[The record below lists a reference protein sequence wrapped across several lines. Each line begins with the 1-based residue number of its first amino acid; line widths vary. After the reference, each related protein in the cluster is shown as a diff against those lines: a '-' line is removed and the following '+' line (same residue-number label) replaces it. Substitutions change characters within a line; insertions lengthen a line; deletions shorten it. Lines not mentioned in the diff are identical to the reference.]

1 MKPGKG
7 RRASSGA
14 PSRTRAVRAAK
25 AARTARS
32 GRTTKPLGEEPQTGR
47 TARSARSAAS
57 DAAGLAGRR
66 SKAEKTGGDGRRL
79 KRSRRLKGRPN
90 RAKNEGGSRTR
101 SPRSASSSSRSLV
114 KSSST
119 SASKSPAPKSMA
131 SKSAAARSTGSAGG
145 FVDARTI
152 PPDRPVSGRIGTDQE
167 EQGLGIFVRPKVLDF
182 QARVRE
188 KKKVSRRLVL
198 IRTGVVILVMALIT
212 GLAWLLFLSPVFR
225 LQTDQINVSGG
236 NAWVSDDRVA
246 SIVAHQGDRS
256 LLLISANGVE
266 QEISGMAGVTD
277 ARVRK
282 SFPHGL
288 EVTFDAQEPTAVFK
302 DAQGKLTAVD
312 RQGRALNTVAKPVDG
327 VPVIQVATVKRAQQD
342 QAVRQTLRILSTM
355 PEAMRHSVT
364 KVTAETQ
371 DSITTELDQGKH
383 VIIWGDGSDL
393 KLKQA
398 VVDKIINDP
407 SKIGDK
413 HQLDVS
419 APLRPIVK

>member
-1 MKPGKG
+1 MKTGKG
-7 RRASSGA
+7 RSASGGASSR
-14 PSRTRAVRAAK
+14 SRAVRAAK

-47 TARSARSAAS
+47 TARSGRSAAS

-66 SKAEKTGGDGRRL
+66 SKAEKTGGRGRRL
-79 KRSRRLKGRPN
+79 KRSKRLKGRPN
-90 RAKNEGGSRTR
+90 RAKNAGGSRTR

-114 KSSST
+114 KGSSA
-119 SASKSPAPKSMA
+119 SASKSVT
-131 SKSAAARSTGSAGG
+131 SKSAESRSTSSAGG

-167 EQGLGIFVRPKVLDF
+167 DQGLGIFVRPKVLDF

-198 IRTGVVILVMALIT
+198 IRTGVVLLVMALIA
-212 GLAWLLFLSPVFR
+212 GLAWLFFLSPVFR
-225 LQTDQINVSGG
+225 LQTDKIGVSGG
-236 NAWVSDDRVA
+236 NAWVSNDRVA
-246 SIVAHQGDRS
+246 SIVARQGDRS
-256 LLLISANGVE
+256 LLLISTNGVE
-266 QEISGMAGVTD
+266 EEISGMAGVTD
-277 ARVRK
+277 AKVRK

-288 EVTFDAQEPTAVFK
+288 EVSFDAQEPTAVFK
-302 DAQGKLTAVD
+302 DAQDKLTAVD
-312 RQGRALNTVAKPVDG
+312 RQGRVLNTVSKPVKG
-327 VPVIQVATVKRAQQD
+327 VPVIQVSTVNRAQQD

>member
-1 MKPGKG
+1 MKTGKG
-7 RRASSGA
+7 RSASSKA
-14 PSRTRAVRAAK
+14 SSRTRAVRAAK

-32 GRTTKPLGEEPQTGR
+32 GRTKPLGEEPQTGR
-47 TARSARSAAS
+47 TARSGRSTVGG
-57 DAAGLAGRR
+57 AAGLAGSR
-66 SKAEKTGGDGRRL
+66 SKAEKTSGKGRRL

-90 RAKNEGGSRTR
+90 RAKNAGGSRTR

-114 KSSST
+114 KGSRA
-119 SASKSPAPKSMA
+119 SASNAVA
-131 SKSAAARSTGSAGG
+131 SKSAESRSTGSAGG

-167 EQGLGIFVRPKVLDF
+167 DQGLGIFVRPKVLDF

-198 IRTGVVILVMALIT
+198 IRTSVVLLVMALIA
-212 GLAWLLFLSPVFR
+212 GLSWLLFLSPVFR
-225 LQTDQINVSGG
+225 LQTDKIDVSGG
-236 NAWVSDDRVA
+236 NAWVSNDRVA

-256 LLLISANGVE
+256 LLLISTNGVE

-277 ARVRK
+277 AKVRK

-302 DAQGKLTAVD
+302 DAQDKLTAVD
-312 RQGRALNTVAKPVDG
+312 RQGRVLNTVSKPVKG
-327 VPVIQVATVKRAQQD
+327 VPVIQVSTVNRAQQD

-371 DSITTELDQGKH
+371 DSITTELDQGNH

>member
-1 MKPGKG
+1 MKTGKG
-7 RRASSGA
+7 RSASSGA
-14 PSRTRAVRAAK
+14 SSRTKAVRAAK

-32 GRTTKPLGEEPQTGR
+32 GHTKPLEEGLRTGR
-47 TARSARSAAS
+47 TARSGESTVS
-57 DAAGLAGRR
+57 DASVQASR
-66 SKAEKTGGDGRRL
+66 SKVEKTGSEGRRL
-79 KRSRRLKGRPN
+79 RRSRSLKGSKRLKGRPS
-90 RAKNEGGSRTR
+90 RSKNTSGSRTR
-101 SPRSASSSSRSLV
+101 SARSASSSSRSLV
-114 KSSST
+114 KGS
-119 SASKSPAPKSMA
+119 SASVSKSVA
-131 SKSAAARSTGSAGG
+131 SKSATSHSTSSAEG
-145 FVDARTI
+145 FVDARAI

-167 EQGLGIFVRPKVLDF
+167 DQGLGIFVRPKVLDF

-198 IRTGVVILVMALIT
+198 IRTGVVLLVIALIA

-225 LQTDQINVSGG
+225 LQTDKINVSGG
-236 NAWVSDDRVA
+236 NAWVSNDRVV
-246 SIVAHQGDRS
+246 SIVANQGDRS
-256 LLLISANGVE
+256 LLLISTNGVE

-277 ARVRK
+277 AKVSK

-302 DAQGKLTAVD
+302 DAQRKLTAVD
-312 RQGRALNTVAKPVDG
+312 RQGRVLNTVSKPVGG
-327 VPVIQVATVKRAQQD
+327 VPVIQVATVKRAQKD

>member
-47 TARSARSAAS
+47 TARSGRSAAS

-66 SKAEKTGGDGRRL
+66 SKAEKTGGGGRRL
-79 KRSRRLKGRPN
+79 KRSKRLKGRPN

-119 SASKSPAPKSMA
+119 SA

-312 RQGRALNTVAKPVDG
+312 RQGRSLNTVSKPVDG

-342 QAVRQTLRILSTM
+342 QAVRQTLRILSSM

>member
-1 MKPGKG
+1 MKTGKG
-7 RRASSGA
+7 RSASGGASSR
-14 PSRTRAVRAAK
+14 SRAVRAAK

-47 TARSARSAAS
+47 TARSGRSAAS

-66 SKAEKTGGDGRRL
+66 SKAEKTGGGGRRL
-79 KRSRRLKGRPN
+79 KRSKRLKGRPN

-119 SASKSPAPKSMA
+119 SASKSVA
-131 SKSAAARSTGSAGG
+131 SHSTGSAGG

-167 EQGLGIFVRPKVLDF
+167 DQGLGIFVRPKVLDF

-198 IRTGVVILVMALIT
+198 IRTGVVLLVMALIA

-225 LQTDQINVSGG
+225 LQADKISVSGG
-236 NAWVSDDRVA
+236 NAWVSNDRVT

-256 LLLISANGVE
+256 LLLISTNGVE

-277 ARVRK
+277 AKVRK

-288 EVTFDAQEPTAVFK
+288 QVTFDAQEPTAVFK
-302 DAQGKLTAVD
+302 DAQDKLTAVD
-312 RQGRALNTVAKPVDG
+312 RQGRVLNTVSKPVKG
-327 VPVIQVATVKRAQQD
+327 VPVIQVSTVNRAQQD

>member
-47 TARSARSAAS
+47 TARSGRSAAS
-57 DAAGLAGRR
+57 DAAVLAGRR
-66 SKAEKTGGDGRRL
+66 SKAEKTGGGGRRL

-119 SASKSPAPKSMA
+119 SASKSVA
-131 SKSAAARSTGSAGG
+131 SHSTGSAGG

>member
-1 MKPGKG
+1 MKTGKG
-7 RRASSGA
+7 RSASSKA
-14 PSRTRAVRAAK
+14 SSRTRAVRAAK

-32 GRTTKPLGEEPQTGR
+32 GRTKPLGEEPQTGR
-47 TARSARSAAS
+47 TARSGRSAAS

-66 SKAEKTGGDGRRL
+66 SKAEKTGGEGRRL
-79 KRSRRLKGRPN
+79 KRSKRLKGRPN
-90 RAKNEGGSRTR
+90 RAKNAGGSRTR

-114 KSSST
+114 KGSRA
-119 SASKSPAPKSMA
+119 SASNAVA
-131 SKSAAARSTGSAGG
+131 SKSAESRSTGSAGG

-167 EQGLGIFVRPKVLDF
+167 DQGLGIFVRPKVLDF

-198 IRTGVVILVMALIT
+198 IRTGVVLLVMALIA
-212 GLAWLLFLSPVFR
+212 GLSWLLFLSPVFR
-225 LQTDQINVSGG
+225 LQTDKIDVSGG
-236 NAWVSDDRVA
+236 NAWVSNDRVA
-246 SIVAHQGDRS
+246 SIVARQGDRS
-256 LLLISANGVE
+256 LLLVSTNGVE
-266 QEISGMAGVTD
+266 EEISGMAGVTD
-277 ARVRK
+277 AKVRK

-288 EVTFDAQEPTAVFK
+288 QVTFDAQEPTAVFK
-302 DAQGKLTAVD
+302 DAQDKLTAVD
-312 RQGRALNTVAKPVDG
+312 RQGRVLNTVSKPVKG
-327 VPVIQVATVKRAQQD
+327 VPVIQVSTVNRAQQD

>member
-1 MKPGKG
+1 MKTGKG
-7 RRASSGA
+7 RSASGGASSR
-14 PSRTRAVRAAK
+14 SRAVRAAK

-47 TARSARSAAS
+47 TARSGRSAAS

-66 SKAEKTGGDGRRL
+66 SKAEKTGGRGRRL
-79 KRSRRLKGRPN
+79 KRSKRLKGRPN
-90 RAKNEGGSRTR
+90 RAKNAGGSRTR

-114 KSSST
+114 KGSSA
-119 SASKSPAPKSMA
+119 SASKAVA
-131 SKSAAARSTGSAGG
+131 SKSALSRSTSSAGG

-167 EQGLGIFVRPKVLDF
+167 DQGLGIFVRPKVLDF

-198 IRTGVVILVMALIT
+198 IRTGVVLLVMALIA
-212 GLAWLLFLSPVFR
+212 GLLWLLFLSPVFR
-225 LQTDQINVSGG
+225 LQTEKIDVSGG
-236 NAWVSDDRVA
+236 NAWVSNDRVA

-256 LLLISANGVE
+256 LLLISTNGVE

-277 ARVRK
+277 AKVRK

-302 DAQGKLTAVD
+302 DAQDRLTAVD
-312 RQGRALNTVAKPVDG
+312 RQGRVLNTVSKPVKG
-327 VPVIQVATVKRAQQD
+327 VPVIQVSTVNRAQQD

-407 SKIGDK
+407 TKIGDK

>member
-1 MKPGKG
+1 MKTSKG
-7 RRASSGA
+7 RSASGGA
-14 PSRTRAVRAAK
+14 SSRTRAVRAAK

-32 GRTTKPLGEEPQTGR
+32 GRTKSSKEEPRTGR
-47 TARSARSAAS
+47 TTRSGRSTVS
-57 DAAGLAGRR
+57 DAAELAGRR
-66 SKAEKTGGDGRRL
+66 SKDEKTGGRGRRL
-79 KRSRRLKGRPN
+79 KRSKRLKGRPN
-90 RAKNEGGSRTR
+90 RAKNAGGSRTR
-101 SPRSASSSSRSLV
+101 SARSASSSSRSLV
-114 KSSST
+114 KGSSA
-119 SASKSPAPKSMA
+119 SASKSVA
-131 SKSAAARSTGSAGG
+131 SKSAESRSTSSAGG

-167 EQGLGIFVRPKVLDF
+167 DQGLGIFVRPKVLDF

-198 IRTGVVILVMALIT
+198 IRTAVVLLVMALIA
-212 GLAWLLFLSPVFR
+212 GLSWLLFLSPVFR
-225 LQTDQINVSGG
+225 LQDDKISVSGG
-236 NAWVSDDRVA
+236 NAWVSNDRVA
-246 SIVAHQGDRS
+246 SIVANQGDRS
-256 LLLISANGVE
+256 LLLISTNGVE

-277 ARVRK
+277 AKVRK

-288 EVTFDAQEPTAVFK
+288 DVTFDAQEPTAVFK
-302 DAQGKLTAVD
+302 DAQDKLTAVD
-312 RQGRALNTVAKPVDG
+312 RQGRVLNTVSKPVKG
-327 VPVIQVATVKRAQQD
+327 VPVIQVSTVNRAQQD
-342 QAVRQTLRILSTM
+342 QAVRQTLQILSTM

>member
-1 MKPGKG
+1 MKTGKG
-7 RRASSGA
+7 RSASGGASSR
-14 PSRTRAVRAAK
+14 SRAVRAAK

-47 TARSARSAAS
+47 TARSGRSAAS

-66 SKAEKTGGDGRRL
+66 SKAEKTGGRGRRL
-79 KRSRRLKGRPN
+79 KRSKRLKGRPN
-90 RAKNEGGSRTR
+90 RAKNAGGSRTR

-114 KSSST
+114 KGSRA
-119 SASKSPAPKSMA
+119 SASNAVA
-131 SKSAAARSTGSAGG
+131 SKSAESRSTGSAGG

-167 EQGLGIFVRPKVLDF
+167 DQGLGIFVRPKVLDF

-198 IRTGVVILVMALIT
+198 IRTGVVLLVMALIA
-212 GLAWLLFLSPVFR
+212 GLSWLLFLSPVFR

-256 LLLISANGVE
+256 LLLISTNGVE
-266 QEISGMAGVTD
+266 EEISGMAGVTD
-277 ARVRK
+277 AKVRK

-302 DAQGKLTAVD
+302 DAQDKLTAVD
-312 RQGRALNTVAKPVDG
+312 RQGRVLNTVSKPVKG
-327 VPVIQVATVKRAQQD
+327 VPVIQVSTVNRAQQD

>member
-47 TARSARSAAS
+47 TARSGRSAAS

-66 SKAEKTGGDGRRL
+66 SKAEKTGGGGRRL
-79 KRSRRLKGRPN
+79 KRSKRLKGRPN

-119 SASKSPAPKSMA
+119 SASKS
-131 SKSAAARSTGSAGG
+131 AAAGSTGSAGG

-312 RQGRALNTVAKPVDG
+312 RQGRSLNTVSKPVDG

-342 QAVRQTLRILSTM
+342 QAVRQTLRILSSM

-371 DSITTELDQGKH
+371 DSITTELDQGRH

>member
-1 MKPGKG
+1 MKTGKG
-7 RRASSGA
+7 RSASGGASSR
-14 PSRTRAVRAAK
+14 SRAVRAAK

-47 TARSARSAAS
+47 TARSGRSAAS

-66 SKAEKTGGDGRRL
+66 SKAEKTGGRGRRL
-79 KRSRRLKGRPN
+79 KRSKRLKGRPN
-90 RAKNEGGSRTR
+90 RAKNAGGSRTR

-114 KSSST
+114 KGGSA
-119 SASKSPAPKSMA
+119 SASKSVT
-131 SKSAAARSTGSAGG
+131 SKSAESRSTSSAGG

-167 EQGLGIFVRPKVLDF
+167 DQGLGIFVRPKVLDF

-198 IRTGVVILVMALIT
+198 IRTGVVLLVMALIA
-212 GLAWLLFLSPVFR
+212 GLSWLLFLSPVFR
-225 LQTDQINVSGG
+225 LQADKISVSGG
-236 NAWVSDDRVA
+236 NAWVSNDRVA

-256 LLLISANGVE
+256 LLLISTNGVE

-277 ARVRK
+277 AKVRK

-302 DAQGKLTAVD
+302 DAQDRLTAVD
-312 RQGRALNTVAKPVDG
+312 RQGRVLNTVSKPVKG
-327 VPVIQVATVKRAQQD
+327 VPVIQVSTVNRAQQD

-371 DSITTELDQGKH
+371 DSITTELDQGNH

>member
-1 MKPGKG
+1 MKTGKG
-7 RRASSGA
+7 RSASGGA
-14 PSRTRAVRAAK
+14 SSRTRAVRAAK

-32 GRTTKPLGEEPQTGR
+32 GRTKSSKEEPRTGR
-47 TARSARSAAS
+47 TARSGRSTVS
-57 DAAGLAGRR
+57 DAAELAGHR
-66 SKAEKTGGDGRRL
+66 SKAEKTGGQGRRL
-79 KRSRRLKGRPN
+79 KRSKRLKGRPN
-90 RAKNEGGSRTR
+90 RAKNAGGSRTR

-114 KSSST
+114 KGSSA
-119 SASKSPAPKSMA
+119 SASKSVA
-131 SKSAAARSTGSAGG
+131 SKSVESLSTSSAGG

-167 EQGLGIFVRPKVLDF
+167 DQGLGIFVRPKVLDF

-198 IRTGVVILVMALIT
+198 IRTGVVLLVMALIA
-212 GLAWLLFLSPVFR
+212 GLSWLLFLSPVFR
-225 LQTDQINVSGG
+225 LQTDKIDVSGG
-236 NAWVSDDRVA
+236 NAWVSNDRVA

-256 LLLISANGVE
+256 LLLISTNGVE
-266 QEISGMAGVTD
+266 EEISGMAGVTD
-277 ARVRK
+277 AKVRK

-288 EVTFDAQEPTAVFK
+288 QVTFDAQEPTAVFK
-302 DAQGKLTAVD
+302 DAQDKLTAVD
-312 RQGRALNTVAKPVDG
+312 RQGRVLNTVSKPVKG
-327 VPVIQVATVKRAQQD
+327 VPVIQVSTVNRAQQD

-371 DSITTELDQGKH
+371 DSITTELDQGNH

>member
-1 MKPGKG
+1 MKTGKG

-14 PSRTRAVRAAK
+14 SSRTRAVRAAK
-25 AARTARS
+25 ATRTARS
-32 GRTTKPLGEEPQTGR
+32 GRTKSSGEEQRTSR
-47 TARSARSAAS
+47 TARSARSTVAE
-57 DAAGLAGRR
+57 DAALAGRR
-66 SKAEKTGGDGRRL
+66 FKTEKTGSEGRRL
-79 KRSRRLKGRPN
+79 KRSKRLKGRPN
-90 RAKNEGGSRTR
+90 RAKNPGGSRTR
-101 SPRSASSSSRSLV
+101 SARSASSSSRSLV
-114 KSSST
+114 KGNKASV
-119 SASKSPAPKSMA
+119 SKSAA
-131 SKSAAARSTGSAGG
+131 SKSATSRSTSSAGG

-188 KKKVSRRLVL
+188 KRKVSRRLVL
-198 IRTGVVILVMALIT
+198 IRTGIVILVMALIA

-225 LQTDQINVSGG
+225 LQADQINVSGG

-256 LLLISANGVE
+256 LLLVSTNGVE
-266 QEISGMAGVTD
+266 QEISSMAGVTD

-312 RQGRALNTVAKPVDG
+312 RQGRVLNTVANPVDG

-398 VVDKIINDP
+398 VVDKIINDS

>member
-1 MKPGKG
+1 MKTGKG
-7 RRASSGA
+7 RSASGGASSR
-14 PSRTRAVRAAK
+14 SRAVRAAK

-47 TARSARSAAS
+47 TARSGRSAAS

-66 SKAEKTGGDGRRL
+66 SKAEKTGGRGRRL
-79 KRSRRLKGRPN
+79 KRSKRLKGRPN
-90 RAKNEGGSRTR
+90 RAKNAGGSRTR

-114 KSSST
+114 KGSSA
-119 SASKSPAPKSMA
+119 SASKSAT
-131 SKSAAARSTGSAGG
+131 SKSALSRSTSSAGG

-167 EQGLGIFVRPKVLDF
+167 DQGLGIFVRPKVLDF

-198 IRTGVVILVMALIT
+198 IRTGVVLLVMALIA

-225 LQTDQINVSGG
+225 LQTEKIDVSGG
-236 NAWVSDDRVA
+236 NAWVSNDRVA

-256 LLLISANGVE
+256 LLLVSTNGVE
-266 QEISGMAGVTD
+266 EEISGMAGVTD
-277 ARVRK
+277 AKVRK

-302 DAQGKLTAVD
+302 DAQDRLTAVD
-312 RQGRALNTVAKPVDG
+312 RQGRVLNTVSKPVKG
-327 VPVIQVATVKRAQQD
+327 VPVIQVSTVNRAQQD

-407 SKIGDK
+407 TKIGDK

>member
-1 MKPGKG
+1 M
-7 RRASSGA
+7 
-14 PSRTRAVRAAK
+14 
-25 AARTARS
+25 
-32 GRTTKPLGEEPQTGR
+32 
-47 TARSARSAAS
+47 
-57 DAAGLAGRR
+57 
-66 SKAEKTGGDGRRL
+66 
-79 KRSRRLKGRPN
+79 
-90 RAKNEGGSRTR
+90 
-101 SPRSASSSSRSLV
+101 
-114 KSSST
+114 
-119 SASKSPAPKSMA
+119 
-131 SKSAAARSTGSAGG
+131 
-145 FVDARTI
+145 
-152 PPDRPVSGRIGTDQE
+152 
-167 EQGLGIFVRPKVLDF
+167 
-182 QARVRE
+182 RE

-198 IRTGVVILVMALIT
+198 IRTGVVVLVMALIA

-225 LQTDQINVSGG
+225 LQTDKIDVSGG
-236 NAWVSDDRVA
+236 NAWVSNDRVV
-246 SIVAHQGDRS
+246 SIVANQGDRS
-256 LLLISANGVE
+256 LLLISTNGVE

-277 ARVRK
+277 AKVRK

-302 DAQGKLTAVD
+302 DAQRKLTAVD
-312 RQGRALNTVAKPVDG
+312 RQGRVLNTVSKPVEG

-342 QAVRQTLRILSTM
+342 QAVKQTLRILSTM

-364 KVTAETQ
+364 KVTAKTQ

>member
-1 MKPGKG
+1 MKNGKS

-14 PSRTRAVRAAK
+14 SSRTRAVRAAK

-32 GRTTKPLGEEPQTGR
+32 GRTRPSEEEQRTGR
-47 TARSARSAAS
+47 TARSGKSAAS
-57 DAAGLAGRR
+57 DASAQASR
-66 SKAEKTGGDGRRL
+66 SKVEKTGGEGRRL
-79 KRSRRLKGRPN
+79 KRSKRFKGSKRFRGRPS
-90 RAKNEGGSRTR
+90 RSKNTSSSRTR
-101 SPRSASSSSRSLV
+101 SARSASSSSRALI
-114 KSSST
+114 KGSSVSVSR
-119 SASKSPAPKSMA
+119 SAA
-131 SKSAAARSTGSAGG
+131 SKSATSRSTSSAGG
-145 FVDARTI
+145 FVDARAI

-167 EQGLGIFVRPKVLDF
+167 DQGLGIFVRPKVLDF

-198 IRTGVVILVMALIT
+198 IRTGVVVVVMALIA

-225 LQTDQINVSGG
+225 LQTDKINVSGG
-236 NAWVSDDRVA
+236 NAWVSNDRVV
-246 SIVAHQGDRS
+246 SIVANQGDRS
-256 LLLISANGVE
+256 LLLISTNGVE

-277 ARVRK
+277 AKVRK

-302 DAQGKLTAVD
+302 DAQRKLTAVD
-312 RQGRALNTVAKPVDG
+312 RQGRVLNTVSKPVEG

-364 KVTAETQ
+364 KVTAKTQ

>member
-1 MKPGKG
+1 MKTGKG
-7 RRASSGA
+7 RSASSKA
-14 PSRTRAVRAAK
+14 SSRTRAVRAAK

-32 GRTTKPLGEEPQTGR
+32 GRTKPLGEEPQTGR
-47 TARSARSAAS
+47 TARSGRSAAS

-66 SKAEKTGGDGRRL
+66 SKAEKTGGRGRRL
-79 KRSRRLKGRPN
+79 KRSKRLKGRPN

-114 KSSST
+114 KSST
-119 SASKSPAPKSMA
+119 SASKSVA
-131 SKSAAARSTGSAGG
+131 SRSTGSAGG

-198 IRTGVVILVMALIT
+198 IRTGVVILVMAMIA

-225 LQTDQINVSGG
+225 LQTDQVNVSGG

-256 LLLISANGVE
+256 LLLISTNGVE

-277 ARVRK
+277 AKVRK

-312 RQGRALNTVAKPVDG
+312 RQGRALNTVSKPVDG

-342 QAVRQTLRILSTM
+342 QAVRQTLRILSSM

-371 DSITTELDQGKH
+371 DSITTELDQGRH

>member
-1 MKPGKG
+1 MKTGKG
-7 RRASSGA
+7 RSASGGASSR
-14 PSRTRAVRAAK
+14 SRAVRAAK

-32 GRTTKPLGEEPQTGR
+32 GRTAKPLGEEPQTGR
-47 TARSARSAAS
+47 NARSGRSAAS

-66 SKAEKTGGDGRRL
+66 SKAEKTGGRGRRL
-79 KRSRRLKGRPN
+79 KRSKRLKSRPN
-90 RAKNEGGSRTR
+90 RAKNAGGSRTR

-114 KSSST
+114 KGSSA
-119 SASKSPAPKSMA
+119 SASKSVA
-131 SKSAAARSTGSAGG
+131 SKSAESRSTSSAGG

-167 EQGLGIFVRPKVLDF
+167 DQGLGIFVRPKVLDF

-198 IRTGVVILVMALIT
+198 IRTGVVLLVMALIA
-212 GLAWLLFLSPVFR
+212 GLSWLLFLSPVFR
-225 LQTDQINVSGG
+225 LQTEKIDVSGG
-236 NAWVSDDRVA
+236 NAWVSNDRVA

-256 LLLISANGVE
+256 LLLISTNGVE
-266 QEISGMAGVTD
+266 EEISGMAGVTD
-277 ARVRK
+277 AKVRK

-302 DAQGKLTAVD
+302 DAQDRLTAVD
-312 RQGRALNTVAKPVDG
+312 RQGRVLNTVSKPVKG
-327 VPVIQVATVKRAQQD
+327 VPVIQVSTVNRAQQD

>member
-47 TARSARSAAS
+47 TARSGRSAAS

-66 SKAEKTGGDGRRL
+66 SKAEKTGGGGRRL
-79 KRSRRLKGRPN
+79 KRSRRLKDRPN

-119 SASKSPAPKSMA
+119 SASKSVA
-131 SKSAAARSTGSAGG
+131 SHSTGSAGG

-212 GLAWLLFLSPVFR
+212 GLVWLLFLSPVFR

-312 RQGRALNTVAKPVDG
+312 RQGRALNTVSKPVDG

>member
-1 MKPGKG
+1 MKTGKG
-7 RRASSGA
+7 RSASGGASSR
-14 PSRTRAVRAAK
+14 SRAVRAAK

-32 GRTTKPLGEEPQTGR
+32 GRTAKPLGEEPQTGR
-47 TARSARSAAS
+47 TARSGRSAAS

-66 SKAEKTGGDGRRL
+66 SKAEKTGGRGRRL
-79 KRSRRLKGRPN
+79 KRSKRLKGRPN
-90 RAKNEGGSRTR
+90 RAKNAGGSRTR

-114 KSSST
+114 KSSSA
-119 SASKSPAPKSMA
+119 SASKSVT
-131 SKSAAARSTGSAGG
+131 SKSAESRSTSSAGG

-152 PPDRPVSGRIGTDQE
+152 QPDRPVSGRIGTDQE
-167 EQGLGIFVRPKVLDF
+167 DQGLGIFVRPKVLDF

-198 IRTGVVILVMALIT
+198 IRTGVVLLVMALIA
-212 GLAWLLFLSPVFR
+212 GLSWLLFLSPVFR
-225 LQTDQINVSGG
+225 LQTDKISVSGG
-236 NAWVSDDRVA
+236 NAWVSNDRVA

-256 LLLISANGVE
+256 LLLVSTNGVE

-277 ARVRK
+277 AKVRK

-302 DAQGKLTAVD
+302 DAQDKLTAVD
-312 RQGRALNTVAKPVDG
+312 RQGRVLNTVSKPVKG
-327 VPVIQVATVKRAQQD
+327 VPVIQVSTVNRAQQD

>member
-47 TARSARSAAS
+47 TARSGRSAAS

-66 SKAEKTGGDGRRL
+66 SKAEKTGGGGRRL
-79 KRSRRLKGRPN
+79 KQSKRLKGRPN

-114 KSSST
+114 KNSST
-119 SASKSPAPKSMA
+119 SASKSVA
-131 SKSAAARSTGSAGG
+131 SHSTGSAGG

-167 EQGLGIFVRPKVLDF
+167 DQGLGIFVRPKVLDF

-198 IRTGVVILVMALIT
+198 IRTGVVILVMALIA

-225 LQTDQINVSGG
+225 LQTDQVNVSGG

-256 LLLISANGVE
+256 LLLISTNGVE

-277 ARVRK
+277 AKVRK

-302 DAQGKLTAVD
+302 DAQRKLTAVD
-312 RQGRALNTVAKPVDG
+312 RQGRVLNTVSKPVEG

>member
-1 MKPGKG
+1 MKTGKG
-7 RRASSGA
+7 RSASGGASSR
-14 PSRTRAVRAAK
+14 SRAVRAAK

-32 GRTTKPLGEEPQTGR
+32 GRTAKPLGEEPQTGR
-47 TARSARSAAS
+47 TARSGRSAAS

-66 SKAEKTGGDGRRL
+66 SKAEKTGGRGRRL
-79 KRSRRLKGRPN
+79 KRSKRLKGRPN
-90 RAKNEGGSRTR
+90 RAKNAGGTRTR

-114 KSSST
+114 KGSSA
-119 SASKSPAPKSMA
+119 SASKSVA
-131 SKSAAARSTGSAGG
+131 SKSAESRSTSSAGG

-167 EQGLGIFVRPKVLDF
+167 DQGLGIFVRPKVLDF

-198 IRTGVVILVMALIT
+198 IRTAVVLLVMALIA
-212 GLAWLLFLSPVFR
+212 GLSWLLFLSPVFR
-225 LQTDQINVSGG
+225 LQTDKIGVSGG
-236 NAWVSDDRVA
+236 NAWVSNDRVA

-256 LLLISANGVE
+256 LLLISTNGVE
-266 QEISGMAGVTD
+266 EEISGMAGVTD
-277 ARVRK
+277 AKVRK

-288 EVTFDAQEPTAVFK
+288 QVTFDAQEPTAVFK
-302 DAQGKLTAVD
+302 DAQDKLTAVD
-312 RQGRALNTVAKPVDG
+312 RQGRVLNTVSKPVKG
-327 VPVIQVATVKRAQQD
+327 VPVIQVSTVNRAQED

-364 KVTAETQ
+364 KVTAKTQ

>member
-1 MKPGKG
+1 MRTGKG
-7 RRASSGA
+7 RSASGGASSR
-14 PSRTRAVRAAK
+14 SRAVRAAK

-47 TARSARSAAS
+47 TARSGRSAAS

-66 SKAEKTGGDGRRL
+66 SKAEKTGGEGRRL
-79 KRSRRLKGRPN
+79 KRSKRLKGRPN
-90 RAKNEGGSRTR
+90 RAKNAGGSRTR

-114 KSSST
+114 KGSRA
-119 SASKSPAPKSMA
+119 SASNAVA
-131 SKSAAARSTGSAGG
+131 SKSAESRSTGSAGG

-167 EQGLGIFVRPKVLDF
+167 DQGLGIFVRPKVLDF

-198 IRTGVVILVMALIT
+198 IRTGVVVVVMALIA

-225 LQTDQINVSGG
+225 LQTDKIDVSGG
-236 NAWVSDDRVA
+236 NAWVSNDRVA

-256 LLLISANGVE
+256 LLLISTNGVE

-277 ARVRK
+277 AKVRK

-302 DAQGKLTAVD
+302 DAQRKLTAVD
-312 RQGRALNTVAKPVDG
+312 RQGRVLNTVSKPVEG

>member
-47 TARSARSAAS
+47 TARSGRSAAS

-66 SKAEKTGGDGRRL
+66 SKAEKTGGRGRRL
-79 KRSRRLKGRPN
+79 KRSKRLKGRPN

-119 SASKSPAPKSMA
+119 SA

-188 KKKVSRRLVL
+188 KKRVSRRLVL
-198 IRTGVVILVMALIT
+198 IRTGVVILVMALIA

-225 LQTDQINVSGG
+225 LQTDQVNVSGG

-256 LLLISANGVE
+256 LLLISTNGVE

-277 ARVRK
+277 AKVRK

-312 RQGRALNTVAKPVDG
+312 RQGRALNTVSKPVDG

-342 QAVRQTLRILSTM
+342 QAVRQTLRILSSM

-371 DSITTELDQGKH
+371 DSITTELDQGRH

>member
-1 MKPGKG
+1 MKTGKG
-7 RRASSGA
+7 RSASGGA
-14 PSRTRAVRAAK
+14 SSRTRAVRAAK

-32 GRTTKPLGEEPQTGR
+32 GRTKSSKEEPRTGR
-47 TARSARSAAS
+47 TARSGRSTVS
-57 DAAGLAGRR
+57 DAAELAGHR
-66 SKAEKTGGDGRRL
+66 SKAERTGGRGRRL
-79 KRSRRLKGRPN
+79 KRSKRLKGRPN
-90 RAKNEGGSRTR
+90 RAKNAGGSRTR
-101 SPRSASSSSRSLV
+101 SLRSASSSSRSLV
-114 KSSST
+114 KGSSA
-119 SASKSPAPKSMA
+119 SASKSVT
-131 SKSAAARSTGSAGG
+131 SKSAESRSTSSAGG

-152 PPDRPVSGRIGTDQE
+152 PPDRPVSGRIGADQE
-167 EQGLGIFVRPKVLDF
+167 DQGLGIFVRPKVLDF

-198 IRTGVVILVMALIT
+198 IRTAVVVLVMALIA
-212 GLAWLLFLSPVFR
+212 GLSWLLFLSPVFR
-225 LQTDQINVSGG
+225 LQTDKIGVSGG
-236 NAWVSDDRVA
+236 NAWVSNDRVA

-256 LLLISANGVE
+256 LLLISTNGVE
-266 QEISGMAGVTD
+266 EEISGMAGVTD
-277 ARVRK
+277 AKVRK

-288 EVTFDAQEPTAVFK
+288 QVTFDAQEPTAVFK
-302 DAQGKLTAVD
+302 DAQDKLTAVD
-312 RQGRALNTVAKPVDG
+312 RQGRVLNTVSKPVKG
-327 VPVIQVATVKRAQQD
+327 VPVIQVSTVNRAQQD

>member
-14 PSRTRAVRAAK
+14 PSRTRAVQAAK

-47 TARSARSAAS
+47 TARSGRSAAS

-66 SKAEKTGGDGRRL
+66 SKAEKTGGGGRRL
-79 KRSRRLKGRPN
+79 KRSKRLKGRPN

-119 SASKSPAPKSMA
+119 SASKSVA
-131 SKSAAARSTGSAGG
+131 SHSTGSAGG

-198 IRTGVVILVMALIT
+198 IRTGVVVVVMALIA

-225 LQTDQINVSGG
+225 LQTDKINVSGG
-236 NAWVSDDRVA
+236 NAWVSNDRVV
-246 SIVAHQGDRS
+246 SIVANQGDRS
-256 LLLISANGVE
+256 LLLISTNGVE

-277 ARVRK
+277 AKVRK

-302 DAQGKLTAVD
+302 DAQRKLTAVD
-312 RQGRALNTVAKPVDG
+312 RQGRVLNTVSKPVEG

-364 KVTAETQ
+364 KVTAKTQ

>member
-1 MKPGKG
+1 MKTGKG
-7 RRASSGA
+7 RSASSKA
-14 PSRTRAVRAAK
+14 SSRTRAVRAAK

-47 TARSARSAAS
+47 TARSGRSAAS

-66 SKAEKTGGDGRRL
+66 SKAEKTGGRGRRL
-79 KRSRRLKGRPN
+79 KRSKRLKGRPN
-90 RAKNEGGSRTR
+90 RAKNAGGSRTR

-114 KSSST
+114 KGSSA
-119 SASKSPAPKSMA
+119 SASKSVA
-131 SKSAAARSTGSAGG
+131 SKSALSRSTSSAGG

-152 PPDRPVSGRIGTDQE
+152 PPDRPVSGRIGSDQE
-167 EQGLGIFVRPKVLDF
+167 DQGLGIFVRPKVLDF

-198 IRTGVVILVMALIT
+198 IRTGVVLLVMALIA
-212 GLAWLLFLSPVFR
+212 GLSWLLFLSPVFR
-225 LQTDQINVSGG
+225 LQTDKIDVSGG
-236 NAWVSDDRVA
+236 NAWVSNDRVA

-256 LLLISANGVE
+256 LLLISTNGVE

-277 ARVRK
+277 AKVRK

-302 DAQGKLTAVD
+302 DAQDKLTAVD
-312 RQGRALNTVAKPVDG
+312 RQGRVLNTVSKPVKG
-327 VPVIQVATVKRAQQD
+327 VPVIQVSTVNRAQQD

>member
-1 MKPGKG
+1 MKTGKG
-7 RRASSGA
+7 RSASGRASSR
-14 PSRTRAVRAAK
+14 SRAVRAAK

-47 TARSARSAAS
+47 TARSGRSTVGG
-57 DAAGLAGRR
+57 AAGLAGSR
-66 SKAEKTGGDGRRL
+66 SKAEKTSGRGRRL

-90 RAKNEGGSRTR
+90 RAKNAGGSRTR

-114 KSSST
+114 KGSRA
-119 SASKSPAPKSMA
+119 SASNAVA
-131 SKSAAARSTGSAGG
+131 SKSAESRSTGSAGG

-167 EQGLGIFVRPKVLDF
+167 DQGLGIFVRPKVLDF

-198 IRTGVVILVMALIT
+198 IRTAVVLLVMALIA
-212 GLAWLLFLSPVFR
+212 GLSWLLFLSPVFR
-225 LQTDQINVSGG
+225 LQTDKIDISGG
-236 NAWVSDDRVA
+236 NAWVSNDRVA

-256 LLLISANGVE
+256 LLLISTNGVE
-266 QEISGMAGVTD
+266 EEISGMAGVTD
-277 ARVRK
+277 AKVRK

-302 DAQGKLTAVD
+302 DAQDKLTAVD
-312 RQGRALNTVAKPVDG
+312 RQGRVLNTVSKPVKG
-327 VPVIQVATVKRAQQD
+327 VPVIQVSTVNRAQQD

-371 DSITTELDQGKH
+371 DSITTELDQGNH

>member
-1 MKPGKG
+1 MKTGKG
-7 RRASSGA
+7 RSASSKA
-14 PSRTRAVRAAK
+14 SSRTRAVRAAK

-32 GRTTKPLGEEPQTGR
+32 GHTKPLGEEPQTGR
-47 TARSARSAAS
+47 TARSGRLTVGG
-57 DAAGLAGRR
+57 AAGLTGRR
-66 SKAEKTGGDGRRL
+66 SKAEKTGGRGRRF
-79 KRSRRLKGRPN
+79 KRSKRLKGRPN
-90 RAKNEGGSRTR
+90 RAKNAGGSRTR

-114 KSSST
+114 KGSRA
-119 SASKSPAPKSMA
+119 SASDAVA
-131 SKSAAARSTGSAGG
+131 SKSAESRSTGSAGG

-167 EQGLGIFVRPKVLDF
+167 DQGLGIFVRPKVLDF

-198 IRTGVVILVMALIT
+198 IRTGVVLLVMALIA
-212 GLAWLLFLSPVFR
+212 GLSWLLFLSPVFR
-225 LQTDQINVSGG
+225 LQTDKIDVSGG
-236 NAWVSDDRVA
+236 NAWVSNDRVA

-256 LLLISANGVE
+256 LLLISTNGVE

-277 ARVRK
+277 AKVRK

-302 DAQGKLTAVD
+302 DAQDRLTAVD
-312 RQGRALNTVAKPVDG
+312 RQGRVLNTVSKPVKG
-327 VPVIQVATVKRAQQD
+327 VPVIQVSTVNRAQQD

-371 DSITTELDQGKH
+371 DSITTELDQGNH

>member
-1 MKPGKG
+1 MKTGKG
-7 RRASSGA
+7 RSASGGASSR
-14 PSRTRAVRAAK
+14 SRAVRAAK

-47 TARSARSAAS
+47 TARSGRSAAS

-66 SKAEKTGGDGRRL
+66 SKAEKTGGRGRRL
-79 KRSRRLKGRPN
+79 KRSKRLKGRPN
-90 RAKNEGGSRTR
+90 RAKNAGGSRTR

-114 KSSST
+114 KGSSA
-119 SASKSPAPKSMA
+119 SASKSVT
-131 SKSAAARSTGSAGG
+131 SKSAESRSTSSAGG

-167 EQGLGIFVRPKVLDF
+167 DQGLGIFVRPKVLDF

-198 IRTGVVILVMALIT
+198 IRTGVVLLVMALIA
-212 GLAWLLFLSPVFR
+212 GLSWLLFLSPVFR
-225 LQTDQINVSGG
+225 LQTEKIDVSGG
-236 NAWVSDDRVA
+236 NAWVSNDRVA

-256 LLLISANGVE
+256 LLLISTNGVE

-277 ARVRK
+277 AKVRK

-302 DAQGKLTAVD
+302 DAQDRLTAVD
-312 RQGRALNTVAKPVDG
+312 RQGRVLNTVSKPVKG
-327 VPVIQVATVKRAQQD
+327 VPVIQVSTVNRAQQD

-371 DSITTELDQGKH
+371 DSITTELDQGNH

>member
-1 MKPGKG
+1 MKNGKS

-14 PSRTRAVRAAK
+14 SSRTRAVRAAK

-32 GRTTKPLGEEPQTGR
+32 GRTRPSEEEQRTGR
-47 TARSARSAAS
+47 TARSGKSAAS
-57 DAAGLAGRR
+57 DASAQASR
-66 SKAEKTGGDGRRL
+66 SKVEKTGGEGRRL
-79 KRSRRLKGRPN
+79 KRSKRFKGSKRFRGRPS
-90 RAKNEGGSRTR
+90 RSKNTSSSRTR
-101 SPRSASSSSRSLV
+101 SARSASSSSRALI
-114 KSSST
+114 KGSSVSVSR
-119 SASKSPAPKSMA
+119 SAA
-131 SKSAAARSTGSAGG
+131 SKSATSRSTSSTGG
-145 FVDARTI
+145 FVDARAI

-167 EQGLGIFVRPKVLDF
+167 DQGLGIFVRPKVLDF

-198 IRTGVVILVMALIT
+198 IRTGVVVVVMALIA

-225 LQTDQINVSGG
+225 LQTDKINVSGG
-236 NAWVSDDRVA
+236 NAWVSNDRVV
-246 SIVAHQGDRS
+246 SIVANQGDRS
-256 LLLISANGVE
+256 LLLISTNGVE

-277 ARVRK
+277 AKVRK

-302 DAQGKLTAVD
+302 DAQRKLTAVD
-312 RQGRALNTVAKPVDG
+312 RQGRVLNTVSKPVEG

-364 KVTAETQ
+364 KVTAKTQ

>member
-1 MKPGKG
+1 MKTGKG
-7 RRASSGA
+7 RRVSSGA
-14 PSRTRAVRAAK
+14 SSRTRAVRAAK
-25 AARTARS
+25 AAREARS
-32 GRTTKPLGEEPQTGR
+32 GRTKSSAEQQRTSR
-47 TARSARSAAS
+47 TARSARSTVS
-57 DAAGLAGRR
+57 DDAALAGRR
-66 SKAEKTGGDGRRL
+66 SKTGKTGSEGRRL
-79 KRSRRLKGRPN
+79 KRSEHLKGSKRLRGRPGRTRN
-90 RAKNEGGSRTR
+90 PGGLRTR
-101 SPRSASSSSRSLV
+101 SARSASSSSRSLV
-114 KSSST
+114 KRNNA
-119 SASKSPAPKSMA
+119 SASKSVA
-131 SKSAAARSTGSAGG
+131 SRSTGSAGG

-198 IRTGVVILVMALIT
+198 IRTGVVILVMALIA

-225 LQTDQINVSGG
+225 LQADQVNVSGG

-256 LLLISANGVE
+256 LLLISTNGVE

-277 ARVRK
+277 AKVRK

-312 RQGRALNTVAKPVDG
+312 RQGRALNTVSKPVDG

-342 QAVRQTLRILSTM
+342 QAVRQTLRILSSM

-383 VIIWGDGSDL
+383 VIIWGDGSEL

>member
-47 TARSARSAAS
+47 TARSGRSAAS

-66 SKAEKTGGDGRRL
+66 SKAEKTGGGGRRL

-119 SASKSPAPKSMA
+119 SASKSVA
-131 SKSAAARSTGSAGG
+131 SHSTGSAGG

>member
-1 MKPGKG
+1 MKTGKG
-7 RRASSGA
+7 RSASSKA
-14 PSRTRAVRAAK
+14 SSRTRAVRAAK

-32 GRTTKPLGEEPQTGR
+32 GRTKPLGEEPQTGR
-47 TARSARSAAS
+47 TARSGRSTVGG
-57 DAAGLAGRR
+57 AAGLAGRR
-66 SKAEKTGGDGRRL
+66 SKAEKTSGEGRRL

-90 RAKNEGGSRTR
+90 RAKNAGGSRTR

-114 KSSST
+114 KGSRASASNAVTSRSAESRST
-119 SASKSPAPKSMA
+119 S
-131 SKSAAARSTGSAGG
+131 SAGG

-167 EQGLGIFVRPKVLDF
+167 DQGLGIFVRPKVLDF

-188 KKKVSRRLVL
+188 KKKVSRRLVM
-198 IRTGVVILVMALIT
+198 IRTAVVLLVMALIA
-212 GLAWLLFLSPVFR
+212 GLSWLFFLSPVFR
-225 LQTDQINVSGG
+225 LQADKIGVSGG
-236 NAWVSDDRVA
+236 NAWVSNDRVA

-256 LLLISANGVE
+256 LLLISTNGVE
-266 QEISGMAGVTD
+266 EEISGMAGVTD
-277 ARVRK
+277 AKVRK

-288 EVTFDAQEPTAVFK
+288 QVTFDAQEPTAVFK
-302 DAQGKLTAVD
+302 DAQDKLTAVD
-312 RQGRALNTVAKPVDG
+312 RQGRVLNTVSKPVKG
-327 VPVIQVATVKRAQQD
+327 VPVIQVSTVNRAQQD

-371 DSITTELDQGKH
+371 DSITTELDQGNH

>member
-1 MKPGKG
+1 MKTGKG
-7 RRASSGA
+7 RSASGGASSR
-14 PSRTRAVRAAK
+14 SRAVRAAK

-47 TARSARSAAS
+47 TARSGRSAAS

-66 SKAEKTGGDGRRL
+66 SKAEKTGGRGRRL
-79 KRSRRLKGRPN
+79 KRSKRLKGRPN
-90 RAKNEGGSRTR
+90 RAKNAGGSRTR

-114 KSSST
+114 KGSSA
-119 SASKSPAPKSMA
+119 SASKAVA
-131 SKSAAARSTGSAGG
+131 SKSALSRSTSSAGG

-167 EQGLGIFVRPKVLDF
+167 DQGLGIFVRPKVLDF

-198 IRTGVVILVMALIT
+198 IRTGVVLLVMALIA
-212 GLAWLLFLSPVFR
+212 GLSWLLFLSPVFR
-225 LQTDQINVSGG
+225 LQTEKIDVSGG
-236 NAWVSDDRVA
+236 NAWVSNDRVA
-246 SIVAHQGDRS
+246 SIVARQGDRS
-256 LLLISANGVE
+256 LLLISTNGVE

-277 ARVRK
+277 AKVRK

-302 DAQGKLTAVD
+302 DAQDKLTAVD
-312 RQGRALNTVAKPVDG
+312 RQGRVLNTVSKPVKG
-327 VPVIQVATVKRAQQD
+327 VPVIQVSTVNRAQQD

>member
-1 MKPGKG
+1 MKTGKG
-7 RRASSGA
+7 RSASGGA
-14 PSRTRAVRAAK
+14 SSRTRAVRAAK

-32 GRTTKPLGEEPQTGR
+32 GRTKSSKEEPRTGR
-47 TARSARSAAS
+47 TTRSGRSIVS
-57 DAAGLAGRR
+57 DAAELAGNR
-66 SKAEKTGGDGRRL
+66 SKAERTGGRVRRL
-79 KRSRRLKGRPN
+79 KRSKRLKGRPN
-90 RAKNEGGSRTR
+90 RAKNAEGTRTR

-114 KSSST
+114 KGSSA
-119 SASKSPAPKSMA
+119 SASKSVA
-131 SKSAAARSTGSAGG
+131 SKSAESRSTSSAGG

-167 EQGLGIFVRPKVLDF
+167 DQGLGIFVRPKVLDF

-198 IRTGVVILVMALIT
+198 IRTGVVLLVMALIA
-212 GLAWLLFLSPVFR
+212 GLSWLLFLSPVFR
-225 LQTDQINVSGG
+225 LQTEKIDVSGG
-236 NAWVSDDRVA
+236 NAWVSNDRVA

-256 LLLISANGVE
+256 LLLISTNGVE

-277 ARVRK
+277 AKVRK

-302 DAQGKLTAVD
+302 DAQDKLTAVD
-312 RQGRALNTVAKPVDG
+312 RQGRVLNTVSKPVEG

>member
-1 MKPGKG
+1 MKTGKG
-7 RRASSGA
+7 RSASSKA
-14 PSRTRAVRAAK
+14 SSRTRAVRAAK

-32 GRTTKPLGEEPQTGR
+32 GHTKPLGEEPQTGR
-47 TARSARSAAS
+47 TARSGRSAAS

-66 SKAEKTGGDGRRL
+66 SKAEKTGGRGRRL
-79 KRSRRLKGRPN
+79 KRSKRLKGRPN
-90 RAKNEGGSRTR
+90 RAKNAGGSRTR

-114 KSSST
+114 KGSRA
-119 SASKSPAPKSMA
+119 SASNAVA
-131 SKSAAARSTGSAGG
+131 SKSAESRSTGSAGG

-167 EQGLGIFVRPKVLDF
+167 DQGLGIFVRPKVLDF

-198 IRTGVVILVMALIT
+198 IRTAVVLLVMALIA
-212 GLAWLLFLSPVFR
+212 GLSWLLFLSPVFR
-225 LQTDQINVSGG
+225 LQTDKIDVSGG
-236 NAWVSDDRVA
+236 NAWVSNDRVA
-246 SIVAHQGDRS
+246 SIVARQGDRS
-256 LLLISANGVE
+256 LLLVSTNGVE
-266 QEISGMAGVTD
+266 EEISGMAGVTD
-277 ARVRK
+277 AKVRK

-302 DAQGKLTAVD
+302 DAQDKLTAVD
-312 RQGRALNTVAKPVDG
+312 RQGRVLNTVSKPVKG
-327 VPVIQVATVKRAQQD
+327 VPVIQVSTVNRAQQD

-371 DSITTELDQGKH
+371 DSITTELDQGNH

>member
-1 MKPGKG
+1 MKTGKG
-7 RRASSGA
+7 RSASGGASSR
-14 PSRTRAVRAAK
+14 SRAVRAAK

-47 TARSARSAAS
+47 TARSGRSAAS

-66 SKAEKTGGDGRRL
+66 SKAEKTGGRGRRL
-79 KRSRRLKGRPN
+79 KRSKRLKGRPN
-90 RAKNEGGSRTR
+90 RAKNTGGSRTR
-101 SPRSASSSSRSLV
+101 SPRSASSASRSLV
-114 KSSST
+114 KGSKA
-119 SASKSPAPKSMA
+119 SASKSVA
-131 SKSAAARSTGSAGG
+131 SKSAESRSTSSAGG

-167 EQGLGIFVRPKVLDF
+167 DQGLGIFVRPKVLDF

-198 IRTGVVILVMALIT
+198 IRTGVVLLVMALIA
-212 GLAWLLFLSPVFR
+212 GLSWLLFLSPVFR
-225 LQTDQINVSGG
+225 LQTDKIDVSGG
-236 NAWVSDDRVA
+236 NAWVSNDRVA

-256 LLLISANGVE
+256 LLLISTNGVE

-277 ARVRK
+277 AKVRK

-302 DAQGKLTAVD
+302 DAQDRLTAVD
-312 RQGRALNTVAKPVDG
+312 RQGRVLNTVSKPVKG
-327 VPVIQVATVKRAQQD
+327 VPVIQVSTVNRAQQD

-371 DSITTELDQGKH
+371 DSITTELDQGNH